1 MENNNQELIK
11 VEEIKKIISTTPAVL
26 AENEKSYLN
35 CKKRYDELV
44 ALPDS
49 QDTYKLRK
57 EFIEKALKTVKSMND
72 KRSANTQ
79 IMDLVKKKFTSIEG
93 GVKTDFIE
101 PMQKK
106 NDAYAT
112 LLYNEQQEKDRLAK
126 LELDKQKEKAD
137 IIAAVEKEFNSQY
150 AEFLSSIKIEIN
162 NRLNNATLET
172 IDTIDIKSVK
182 CDLPALKRTYAF
194 QTKYHNGDELKAIVD
209 SVTIP
214 DYSEKLASE
223 LTPYKQ
229 EVIDK
234 IPSKKIQLQEA
245 DEAVKKAEKAKK
257 DAEIAA
263 QKAKEA
269 KDEAEKKAAQE
280 ALQAAENAKKEAE
293 AEVIKIEKTE
303 EVRAEQSVKDIQA
316 ETSSELAVMNENTDI
331 QAAGE
336 KIKAATIVQSDIFGG
351 FSTIKTKK
359 EYDVIVTD
367 KAGYA
372 VIFQFWFEKE
382 GKDQTDEK
390 IEKMTIRRMIEFAE
404 KRAIN
409 DEKIVSNYV
418 EYKQRIKSK

>member
-137 IIAAVEKEFNSQY
+137 IIAAVETT
-150 AEFLSSIKIEIN
+150 
-162 NRLNNATLET
+162 TL
-172 IDTIDIKSVK
+172 
-182 CDLPALKRTYAF
+182 R
-194 QTKYHNGDELKAIVD
+194 
-209 SVTIP
+209 
-214 DYSEKLASE
+214 
-223 LTPYKQ
+223 
-229 EVIDK
+229 
-234 IPSKKIQLQEA
+234 
-245 DEAVKKAEKAKK
+245 
-257 DAEIAA
+257 
-263 QKAKEA
+263 
-269 KDEAEKKAAQE
+269 
-280 ALQAAENAKKEAE
+280 
-293 AEVIKIEKTE
+293 
-303 EVRAEQSVKDIQA
+303 
-316 ETSSELAVMNENTDI
+316 
-331 QAAGE
+331 
-336 KIKAATIVQSDIFGG
+336 
-351 FSTIKTKK
+351 
-359 EYDVIVTD
+359 
-367 KAGYA
+367 
-372 VIFQFWFEKE
+372 
-382 GKDQTDEK
+382 
-390 IEKMTIRRMIEFAE
+390 
-404 KRAIN
+404 
-409 DEKIVSNYV
+409 
-418 EYKQRIKSK
+418 